1 MSEDVPHPGPE
12 SPSVDLSR
20 PFESQTSL
28 LESFYAKSQAG
39 RWGVPRNRFATALEL
54 SAKKALSAGTVTSQ
68 KLQDYLRALH
78 LEDLALA
85 VACAEGGAA
94 AWEHFFCTYR
104 AYLRAAASAILRCP
118 ASSAEACVR
127 ADSLCTDVYGL
138 ARGQRAERP

>member
-1 MSEDVPHPGPE
+1 MTEDAPHPGRE

-28 LESFYAKSQAG
+28 LESFYAQSQAG

-85 VACAEGGAA
+85 VACAARGQA
-94 AWEHFFCTYR
+94 AWEPFFCTYR
-104 AYLRAAASAILRCP
+104 AYLRAAPAAILHFP
-118 ASSAEACVR
+118 ASSAEAC
-127 ADSLCTDVYGL
+127 AL
-138 ARGQRAERP
+138 